1 MLAGFFVIYAQ
12 MFGVKMINPSDNA
25 VKNLTIGVKT
35 IMIIYVFLS
44 KVIERLT
51 VDAKL
56 QGL

>member
-44 KVIERLT
+44 KVIERL
-51 VDAKL
+51 
-56 QGL
+56 